1 MKVIDR
7 SEFRDEEG
15 VISLENRIRGTLR
28 HGLKWYS
35 WMQSQEITTQRLE
48 KSLGKEHTL
57 LRNVI
62 IPGTTTIVQ
71 MILLSPQGVR
81 VLEPSPIK
89 GVFRA
94 KGEEWLKFDSRGRR
108 FKRSSPNL
116 QARTLNNAQLV
127 HRYLQEQGYPLPEVE
142 AALMLTNPRTH
153 VDSARPRVRIV
164 QTDAI
169 DFFAANLQEFQP
181 IMDQEDI
188 NILTEALINPKLPE
202 PEPTPE
208 PEAEPEVAR
217 TEFVEEGE
225 TFTTEPETMAL
236 PAQTIHRLSTLP
248 FSSRQ
253 WILLAVMLF
262 FELVII
268 IIFAM
273 IIIRNTIYA

>member
-15 VISLENRIRGTLR
+15 VINLENRIRGTLQ
-28 HGLKWYS
+28 HGLEWYS
-35 WMQSQEITTQRLE
+35 WMQSQDITTQRLE
-48 KSLGKEHTL
+48 KSLGNEHTL

-81 VLEPSPIK
+81 VLEPSPVK

-94 KGEEWLKFDSRGRR
+94 KGEEWLKFESRGRR
-108 FKRSSPNL
+108 FKRSNPNL
-116 QARTLNNAQLV
+116 QARTMNNAQLV

-142 AALMLTNPRTH
+142 AVLMLTNPRTH

-164 QTDAI
+164 QADAI
-169 DFFAANLQEFQP
+169 DYFSANLQEFQP

-188 NILTEALINPKLPE
+188 NILTEALLDPKLPE

-208 PEAEPEVAR
+208 PEPEVAR
-217 TEFVEEGE
+217 TEFVEEAE
-225 TFTTEPETMAL
+225 TFTAESKPMAL
-236 PAQTIHRLSTLP
+236 PAQTAHRLSTLP
-248 FSSRQ
+248 FSRRQ

>member
-1 MKVIDR
+1 MKVIDH

-15 VISLENRIRGTLR
+15 VINLENRIRGTLQ
-28 HGLKWYS
+28 HGMKWYS
-35 WMQSQEITTQRLE
+35 WMQSQEITTKRLE

-57 LRNVI
+57 LLNVI

-94 KGEEWLKFDSRGRR
+94 KGEEWLKFDSRGKR
-108 FKRSSPNL
+108 FKRSNPNL
-116 QARTLNNAQLV
+116 QTRTLNNAQLV

-142 AALMLTNPRTH
+142 AVLMLTNPRTH
-153 VDSARPRVRIV
+153 IDSARPRVRIV
-164 QTDAI
+164 QADAI
-169 DFFAANLQEFQP
+169 DYFAANLQEFQP

-188 NILTEALINPKLPE
+188 NILTDSLINPKLPE

-217 TEFVEEGE
+217 TEFVEEKE
-225 TFTTEPETMAL
+225 TFTTEPEPMAL
-236 PAQTIHRLSTLP
+236 PAQAVHRLSTLP
-248 FSSRQ
+248 ISRRQ

>member
-1 MKVIDR
+1 MKIIER

-15 VISLENRIRGTLR
+15 AISLENRIRGSFR
-28 HGLKWYS
+28 HGLKWYG
-35 WMQSQEITTQRLE
+35 WMQAQETTTQRLE
-48 KSLGKEHTL
+48 KCLDREHTL

-62 IPGTTTIVQ
+62 IPGTTVIVQ

-89 GVFRA
+89 GVYRA

-108 FKRSSPNL
+108 FKRSQPNL
-116 QARTLNNAQLV
+116 QTRTLNNAQV
-127 HRYLQEQGYPLPEVE
+127 VQRYLKEQGYPLPEVE
-142 AALMLTNPRTH
+142 AVLIFTKPRTH

-164 QTDAI
+164 QADAI
-169 DFFAANLQEFQP
+169 DHFAANIQEFQP

-188 NILTEALINPKLPE
+188 DALTEALINPKLPE

-208 PEAEPEVAR
+208 PEAEPELAR
-217 TEFVEEGE
+217 AEFLEQGE
-225 TFTTEPETMAL
+225 TLTTELEPMAL
-236 PAQTIHRLSTLP
+236 PAQAAHRLSTLP
-248 FSSRQ
+248 LSTRQ
-253 WILLAVMLF
+253 WILLAMMLF

-273 IIIRNTIYA
+273 LIIRNTIYA

>member
-15 VISLENRIRGTLR
+15 AISLENRIRGTFR
-28 HGLKWYS
+28 HGMKWHG
-35 WMQSQEITTQRLE
+35 WMQAQEFTTQRLE
-48 KSLGKEHTL
+48 KSLDREHTL

-62 IPGTTTIVQ
+62 IPGTTVIVQ

-108 FKRSSPNL
+108 FKRSQPNL
-116 QARTLNNAQLV
+116 QTRTLSNAQV
-127 HRYLQEQGYPLPEVE
+127 VQRYLQEQGYPLPEVE
-142 AALMLTNPRTH
+142 AVLIFTKPRTH

-164 QTDAI
+164 QADAI
-169 DFFAANLQEFQP
+169 DYFAANIQEFQP

-188 NILTEALINPKLPE
+188 NALTEALINPKLPE

-208 PEAEPEVAR
+208 PEAEPELAR
-217 TEFVEEGE
+217 AEFVEQGE
-225 TFTTEPETMAL
+225 TFTTEPEPMAL
-236 PAQTIHRLSTLP
+236 PAQAVHRLSTLP
-248 FSSRQ
+248 ISRRQ